1 MKILLMEDDPVL
13 ADIVKGALETHYDV
27 VHAFDSD
34 DAQECIDEQRF
45 DLYIFDINVPGKSGI
60 ELLKQLREFSDTT
73 PTILV
78 TAYEDTAHL
87 TASFDAGAHDYIR
100 KPFAIEELI
109 ARIENSKRLFNI
121 ERSEAVKLSET
132 LFYDPEHKTLSDGE
146 RTQTLA
152 PKESAMLEYF
162 LAHAKRTVSTEEL
175 LTNLWEYDSL
185 PSDATLRSHIRRLRE
200 LVGSDRITTVRGIGY
215 RYE

>member
-13 ADIVKGALETHYDV
+13 ADIVTGALETHYDV

-34 DAQECIDEQRF
+34 EAQERIDDQRF

-60 ELLKQLREFSDTT
+60 ELLKQLRGFNDTT
-73 PTILV
+73 PAILV

-87 TASFDAGAHDYIR
+87 TAGFDAGAHDYIR
-100 KPFAIEELI
+100 KPFAIEELV

-121 ERSEAVKLSET
+121 ERSETVKLSDT
-132 LFYDPEHKTLSDGE
+132 LFYDPEQKTLGDAE

-152 PKESAMLEYF
+152 PKEAALLEYF
-162 LAHAKRTVSTEEL
+162 LAHAKRTVSAEEL
-175 LTNLWEYDSL
+175 LTNLWEYDRL
-185 PSDATLRSHIRRLRE
+185 PNDATLRSHIRRLRE
-200 LVGSDRITTVRGIGY
+200 LIGHERITTVRGIGY